1 MRRILLNWKVHLFAL
16 IFVIIA
22 EAIHSIPVN
31 LPFTILGARITFF
44 IFPMLIAMTLG
55 IIAYLVKLLDKQ
67 TVSAATPFIGI
78 ATMWLIA
85 VLAIGI
91 GPRLSDMR
99 EAGWAFVLQEFG
111 NLGMALLAVPVAV
124 FIFSMGRQAIGASFS
139 KSREPSIA
147 IISNMYG
154 LNSPEGQGV
163 MGAYIVGTVLG
174 TLFCGIL
181 ASIVIAT
188 GIFDPIA
195 LAMGAGS
202 GSASMMIAFLAPME
216 FVYPDRWEELQA
228 VASMSNLI
236 TAATGIYFSMFI
248 TIPVC
253 KWMYKVF
260 DGEGRYMR
268 KLERKAAKTGKPV
281 EMPEEMPEEI
291 PEEMPEEMPEVVE
304 AAPEEKVAAPMP
316 SLKEV
321 WIERAEV
328 LVFSGVFAIIGNFIF
343 TTRNPNPNVVT
354 VMPHQSAYALL
365 VMAIPVVLGCLLYD
379 FFTRKTKINLPAIIY
394 ISLLGIILGIPGMPL
409 AVPFATAARSFG
421 LLPLATPILAYAGI
435 SLGKDLKAFKESGV
449 GIIVVTLLAFTGT
462 YLGSAIIAHVY
473 LVLAR

>member
-1 MRRILLNWKVHLFAL
+1 MSRFLLNWKVHLFAL

-22 EAIHSIPVN
+22 EAIHSVPVD
-31 LPFTILGARITFF
+31 LPFQILGARITFF
-44 IFPMLIAMTLG
+44 IFPMLTAMTLG
-55 IIAYLVKLLDKQ
+55 IIAYLLKLLDKR
-67 TVSAATPFIGI
+67 TVEAATPFIGI

-91 GPRLSDMR
+91 GPRFPEIRD
-99 EAGWAFVLQEFG
+99 GGFAFVLQEFG

-124 FIFSMGRQAIGASFS
+124 FVFSMGRQAIGASFS
-139 KSREPSIA
+139 KSREGSIA
-147 IISNMYG
+147 LIGNMYG
-154 LNSPEGQGV
+154 INSPEGQGV

-188 GIFDPIA
+188 GIFDPVA

-202 GSASMMIAFLAPME
+202 GSASMMLAFLAPME
-216 FVYPDRWEELQA
+216 LAYPDRWEELQA
-228 VASMSNLI
+228 VAATSNLI
-236 TAATGIYFSMFI
+236 TSATGIYFSMFI

-260 DGEGRYMR
+260 DGEGRYKG
-268 KLERKAAKTGKPV
+268 KLEKKAAKTGKPIEV
-281 EMPEEMPEEI
+281 EEFAATPEEGKA
-291 PEEMPEEMPEVVE
+291 EVV
-304 AAPEEKVAAPMP
+304 KP

-321 WIERAEV
+321 WIERCEV
-328 LVFSGVFAIIGNFIF
+328 LLFSGVFAIIGNWIF
-343 TTRNPNPNVVT
+343 TMRRPVGDVIL
-354 VMPHQSAYALL
+354 PHESAFALL
-365 VMAIPVVLGCLLYD
+365 VMLIPIILGCLLYD
-379 FFTRKTKINLPAIIY
+379 LVTAKTKLNIPAIIY

-409 AVPFATAARSFG
+409 ADAFATASRSFG

-435 SLGKDLKAFKESGV
+435 SLGKDLKTFKEQGL

-462 YLGSAIIAHVY
+462 YLGSAIIAHIY
-473 LVLAR
+473 LTMGS

>member
-1 MRRILLNWKVHLFAL
+1 MSRFLLNWKVHVFAL
-16 IFVIIA
+16 VFVIIA
-22 EAIHSIPVN
+22 EAIHSVPVN

-44 IFPMLIAMTLG
+44 IFPMLTAMTLG
-55 IIAYLVKLLDKQ
+55 IIAYLFKMLDKK
-67 TVSAATPFIGI
+67 TVNAATPFIGI

-91 GPRLSDMR
+91 GPRLNDMR

-124 FIFSMGRQAIGASFS
+124 FVFSMGRQAIGASFS
-139 KSREPSIA
+139 KSREGSIA
-147 IISNMYG
+147 LIGNMYG
-154 LNSPEGQGV
+154 INSPEGQGV

-174 TLFCGIL
+174 TLFCGVL

-188 GIFDPIA
+188 GIFDPVA

-216 FVYPDRWEELQA
+216 FAYPDRWEELQA

-236 TAATGIYFSMFI
+236 TSATGIYFSMFI

-260 DGEGRYMR
+260 NGEERYKR

-281 EMPEEMPEEI
+281 EVEEF
-291 PEEMPEEMPEVVE
+291 
-304 AAPEEKVAAPMP
+304 AATSEEKKAEAVKP

-321 WIERAEV
+321 WLERAEV
-328 LVFSGVFAIIGNFIF
+328 LLFSGVLAIIGNWIF
-343 TTRNPNPNVVT
+343 TTRRPVGDT
-354 VMPHQSAYALL
+354 VMPHESALALL
-365 VMAIPVVLGCLLYD
+365 IMLIPVILGCLLYD
-379 FFTRKTKINLPAIIY
+379 FFTTKTKINLPAIIY

-409 AVPFATAARSFG
+409 AEPFAFAARSFG

-435 SLGKDLKAFKESGV
+435 SLGKDLKAFKEQGL
-449 GIIVVTLLAFTGT
+449 GIIVITLLAFTGT
-462 YLGSAIIAHVY
+462 YLGSAIIAHIY
-473 LVLAR
+473 LTMGS